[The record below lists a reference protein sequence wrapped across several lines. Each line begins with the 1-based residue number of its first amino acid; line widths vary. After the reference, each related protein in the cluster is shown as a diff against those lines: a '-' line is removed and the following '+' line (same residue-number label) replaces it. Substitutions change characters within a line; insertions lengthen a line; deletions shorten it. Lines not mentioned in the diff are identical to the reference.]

1 MILKNADNIV
11 SVSESNHRME
21 ENHDFSKNILSLEDW
36 QKVNNVIDQVGDLD
50 KAKTKE
56 QSTIKDNQIEPEL

>member
-1 MILKNADNIV
+1 
-11 SVSESNHRME
+11 ME

-50 KAKTKE
+50 KAKTKVQTATKASE
-56 QSTIKDNQIEPEL
+56 TEPEL